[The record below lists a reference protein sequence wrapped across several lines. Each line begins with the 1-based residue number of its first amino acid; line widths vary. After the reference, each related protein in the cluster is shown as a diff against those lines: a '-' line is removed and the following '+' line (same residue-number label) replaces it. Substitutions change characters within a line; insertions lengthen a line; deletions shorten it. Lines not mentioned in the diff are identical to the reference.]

1 MRRGA
6 RAGLLVLALAVAFF
20 YLPVIVL
27 AVYSFNE
34 SRFGMAWEGFT
45 LRWYAQVFRSPDVRS
60 AVNNTLIVSL
70 TSTALSTVLGALL
83 AIGLHLYSFRG
94 RRLVDTLI
102 YLPVIVPDVILG
114 VALLGFYVTVHLTL
128 GRLSIILAH
137 ISFQISFVAL
147 VVRARL
153 QAFPVEL
160 LEAARDLGAGP
171 YETLRR
177 VILPLSAPGI
187 AAGALIAFTLSV
199 DDFLTTYFTAGA
211 GASTLPLRIYSMVK
225 RGVTPEVNAVSTLL
239 LAFTL
244 LTLSLGLAVLHR
256 RGGGT
261 PAAESP

>member
-1 MRRGA
+1 MKGGTLSGR
-6 RAGLLVLALAVAFF
+6 LLLALVVAFF
-20 YLPVIVL
+20 YLPILVL
-27 AVYSFNE
+27 AIYSFNE

-45 LRWYAQVFRSPDVRS
+45 LRWYAQVFRSPEVRS
-60 AVNNTLIVSL
+60 AVNNTLVVSL
-70 TSTALSTVLGALL
+70 TSTMVATVLGALL
-83 AIGLHLYSFRG
+83 GIGLHLYSFRG

-102 YLPVIVPDVILG
+102 YLPVIVPDIILG
-114 VALLGFYVTVHLTL
+114 VALLGFYVAVHLTL

-137 ISFQISFVAL
+137 IAFQISFVAL

-187 AAGALIAFTLSV
+187 VGGALIAFTLSV
-199 DDFLTTYFTAGA
+199 DDFLITYFTAGA

-239 LAFTL
+239 LIFTL
-244 LTLSLGLAVLHR
+244 LTLSLGLLLLR
-256 RGGGT
+256 RRDAGAPT
-261 PAAESP
+261 AELP